1 MNCSKVALQVK
12 TNFLLGK
19 QATQAQ
25 STLKAEEETLE
36 MIDKSGK
43 EGEGEWEGEESAGA
57 EGEGRMVNL
66 MKGQDL
72 FQTRLYSCFVYLH
85 IHRTL

>member
-57 EGEGRMVNL
+57 EGEGEDGEFDEGTGPLSNEIV
-66 MKGQDL
+66 
-72 FQTRLYSCFVYLH
+72 
-85 IHRTL
+85 